1 MGRKARLSFCTALL
15 SICWPFAAPAQ
26 DAAETAVILSG
37 TGQPAGSASRS
48 LGSVVSGSINAAAAQ
63 IGATRSAAPATNR
76 RGPAIPRTRA
86 AIPSNVNALEG
97 TDATTYRLGSGAS
110 IQVSGTLIQGAET
123 SCSKNCPV
131 DPVRPKTTR

>member
-1 MGRKARLSFCTALL
+1 VWTNG
-15 SICWPFAAPAQ
+15 AQ
-26 DAAETAVILSG
+26 GSLVILYG
-37 TGQPAGSASRS
+37 TAFDLLAVRRP
-48 LGSVVSGSINAAAAQ
+48 Q